1 MHNARSIRLDCRI
14 EEAKQRGYLKVFNRR
29 YAQLRQQARRQGAG
43 YMSYTIAV
51 SRLKRELT
59 RCIAGQ
65 VDGSVVD
72 RALNATPAAT
82 EPRRDQRPREMTHRV
97 PRNGVWVLPEGGPS
111 RKCRAAVESV

>member
-1 MHNARSIRLDCRI
+1 MHSARSIRLMPDF
-14 EEAKQRGYLKVFNRR
+14 EEAKQRGYLRVFNRK

-43 YMSYTIAV
+43 FMSYTIAV

-82 EPRRDQRPREMTHRV
+82 EPRREAGT
-97 PRNGVWVLPEGGPS
+97 
-111 RKCRAAVESV
+111 